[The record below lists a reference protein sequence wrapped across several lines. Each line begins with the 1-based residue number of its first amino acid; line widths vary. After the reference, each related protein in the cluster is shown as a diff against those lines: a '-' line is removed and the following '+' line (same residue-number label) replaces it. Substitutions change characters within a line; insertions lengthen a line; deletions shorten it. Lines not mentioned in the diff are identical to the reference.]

1 MSQDLPSPTLARAL
15 RVILVGGFLGAGK
28 TTLLREAAR
37 RLSARGQVV
46 GLITNDQVPGLV
58 DTALLLNSGND
69 VREVAGS
76 CFCCNFKG
84 FREAVKSLIDLG
96 ATCIVAEPVG
106 SCTDLSATILQPLK
120 AFFPEYGVAPLS
132 VLVDPLRVREALLDE
147 ASPLH
152 PDALYIL
159 HLQLEEADQILL
171 SKADT
176 LSAEA
181 LSRLMELLQTRFTPD
196 RVHAI
201 STLTGDGVDGW
212 LESVLQEGPA
222 GTRIPEVDYDR
233 YAHGEAVL
241 GWLNAV
247 VDLRWTADGTSDW
260 VDLSGRMLEGL
271 RDRLKADRNAIG
283 HIKLLLAS
291 APGRVLANLT
301 GLDAPVILREE
312 ACGKG
317 SLARLTLN
325 ARVQISPEGI
335 EKIFRDTLAAVA
347 EPVAAPE
354 LVDFH
359 CIMPGR
365 PEPTYRYDT
374 VVD

>member
-1 MSQDLPSPTLARAL
+1 M

-28 TTLLREAAR
+28 TTLLREAAH
-37 RLSARGQVV
+37 RLSARDQVV

-58 DTALLLNSGND
+58 DTALLLNSGSE

-84 FREAVKSLIDLG
+84 FREAVKSLIDAG
-96 ATCIVAEPVG
+96 ADCIVAEPVG

-120 AFFPEYGVAPLS
+120 AFFPEYGVAPLT
-132 VLVDPLRVREALLDE
+132 VLVDPQRVREALLDE

-152 PDALYIL
+152 LDALYIL
-159 HLQLEEADQILL
+159 HLQLEEADHIVL

-176 LSAEA
+176 LSPEEH
-181 LSRLMELLQTRFTPD
+181 SELLDLLHTRFTPD
-196 RVHAI
+196 RVHAV
-201 STLTGDGVDGW
+201 STLTGDGVDDW
-212 LESVLQEGPA
+212 LEAILQEGPA

-247 VDLRWTADGTSDW
+247 VDLTWTDEGAPDW
-260 VDLSGRMLEGL
+260 AGLSGRLLEGL
-271 RDRLKADRNAIG
+271 RDRLQADQNAIG
-283 HIKLLLAS
+283 HIKLLLAC
-291 APGRVLANLT
+291 APGRILANLT
-301 GLDAPVILREE
+301 GLNTPVILRDES
-312 ACGKG
+312 CGTG
-317 SLARLTLN
+317 LQARLTLN

-335 EKIFRDTLAAVA
+335 EQIFRDTLATVA
-347 EPVAAPE
+347 EPIAATS

-365 PEPTYRYDT
+365 PVPTYRYNA
-374 VVD
+374 VVR